1 VRLNILS
8 AKLLKKRFIA
18 AQHIAKVYQ
27 KRRARASARS
37 NGIAN
42 FWHALCVQAQKD
54 FMSHF
59 ATTTLG
65 IQWRRA
71 CNCIAAFYWHFAKYH
86 SGCVRSRKIFKA
98 SIFSASAGGAFLKH
112 YFERL
117 FAYLCC
123 RSACGWAGSSPWSSS
138 RAPFFQRG
146 YSTCPAGSTTHCSP
160 LSTAPS
166 TESLGALEPVG
177 SSSPFPPATEVR
189 QRALCET

>member
-1 VRLNILS
+1 LTHSASSHLSKPSLIATLSFLRVRLNILS

-86 SGCVRSRKIFKA
+86 SGCVRSRKNIQSVYFFCECRRRIFKA
-98 SIFSASAGGAFLKH
+98 
-112 YFERL
+112 L
-117 FAYLCC
+117 F
-123 RSACGWAGSSPWSSS
+123 
-138 RAPFFQRG
+138 
-146 YSTCPAGSTTHCSP
+146 
-160 LSTAPS
+160 
-166 TESLGALEPVG
+166 
-177 SSSPFPPATEVR
+177 
-189 QRALCET
+189 